1 MKNQSLPGIEA
12 LLPHRGTMLLLSEVL
27 VLSETHALA
36 ASDSAIQSWYATETG
51 AMPAWIGIELMAQAV
66 AAHVGWC
73 KMEKALPTAQGVL
86 LGTRRYQTEVSEFSG
101 PLVIEA
107 KLVLMGDDGMGAYE
121 CTISSPTQCLATAVV
136 KVFEPKNFQEFL
148 RAQLEGV

>member
-1 MKNQSLPGIEA
+1 MSNQSLPRIET
-12 LLPHRGTMLLLSEVL
+12 LLPHRGTMLLLDEVL
-27 VLSETHALA
+27 ALSEAHAQV
-36 ASDSAIQSWYATETG
+36 ASHASIQSWYATETG

-86 LGTRRYQTEVSEFSG
+86 LGTRRYQADVSEFAG

-121 CTISSPTQCLATAVV
+121 CTIASPMQCLASAIV